1 MDWTLD
7 PIMDSIIAP
16 DFFDRQGSKVTQW
29 QSCDVLGAVSLK
41 DSSSV
46 R

>member
-16 DFFDRQGSKVTQW
+16 DFLIVRGQRLLSGKVVMFL
-29 QSCDVLGAVSLK
+29 VL
-41 DSSSV
+41 
-46 R
+46 